1 VVFIFGKKI
10 NSMNK
15 SFIIEKYARL
25 RPLMKE
31 GDLIV
36 FRGRKLISKIIQE
49 SDSNAY
55 YNHIGVIGD
64 ICGSLFIIDSNGN
77 GVHPERLSER
87 VLGYSD
93 FSILRSE
100 KSKATIDKYLK
111 DLLKKQDDIEIKYD
125 FVNGA
130 KALFNR
136 WFRLNFKTKKV
147 YNRDICSMFVLPY
160 ALNLEMVYPLK
171 DMNNLFF
178 PQDYIRQL
186 YKATKID

>member
-1 VVFIFGKKI
+1 
-10 NSMNK
+10 MNK
-15 SFIIEKYARL
+15 SFITEKYARL

>member
-1 VVFIFGKKI
+1 
-10 NSMNK
+10 MNK
-15 SFIIEKYARL
+15 DFIKEKYARL
-25 RPLMKE
+25 RPQMKE

-49 SDSNAY
+49 SDSDAY

-93 FSILRSE
+93 FTIIRSE
-100 KSKATIDKYLK
+100 KSKPTIDKYLQI
-111 DLLKKQDDIEIKYD
+111 LLKKQDDTEIKYD

-136 WFRLNFKTKKV
+136 WFKLNFKTKKV

-160 ALNLEMVYPLK
+160 ALNLEMVYPLE

-186 YKATKID
+186 YKAIKIN

>member
-1 VVFIFGKKI
+1 MDKDYIK
-10 NSMNK
+10 
-15 SFIIEKYARL
+15 EKYARL
-25 RPLMKE
+25 RPQMKE

-36 FRGRKLISKIIQE
+36 FRGKKLISKIIQE

-55 YNHIGVIGD
+55 YNHIGVIGE
-64 ICGSLFIIDSNGN
+64 ICGALFIIDSNGN

-87 VLGYSD
+87 VLGYTD
-93 FSILRSE
+93 FTILRSE
-100 KSKATIDKYLK
+100 KSKPTIDKYLQI
-111 DLLKKQDDIEIKYD
+111 LLKKQDETEIKYD
-125 FVNGA
+125 FVNGS

-136 WFRLNFKTKKV
+136 WFKLNFKTKKV

-160 ALNLEMVYPLK
+160 ALNLEMVHPLE

-186 YKATKID
+186 HKAIRID